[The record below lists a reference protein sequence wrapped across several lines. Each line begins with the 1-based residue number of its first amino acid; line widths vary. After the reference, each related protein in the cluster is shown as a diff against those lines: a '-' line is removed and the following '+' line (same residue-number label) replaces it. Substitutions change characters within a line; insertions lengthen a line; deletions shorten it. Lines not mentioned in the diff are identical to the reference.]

1 MGVLILEVV
10 LGVFFLATGALKL
23 FAHPHMVKEFRRFQY
38 PLWLMRLAGALE
50 VVAAPG
56 LLLGY
61 WLPLWALLGAV
72 VLCGVMVGA
81 TYTNFVE
88 RPPAFGWGTVVILAL
103 CAVPVVGRFDLVRSL
118 LFPVAAG

>member
-10 LGVFFLATGALKL
+10 LGVFFLATGLLKL

-38 PLWLMRLAGALE
+38 PLWLLRLAGALE

-56 LLLGY
+56 LLVGY

-72 VLCGVMVGA
+72 LLCGVMVGA
-81 TYTNFVE
+81 TYTNFAK
-88 RPPAFGWGTVVILAL
+88 RPPAFGWGTLVILGL
-103 CAVPVVGRFDLVRSL
+103 CVWVAVARREL
-118 LFPVAAG
+118 LTPWI